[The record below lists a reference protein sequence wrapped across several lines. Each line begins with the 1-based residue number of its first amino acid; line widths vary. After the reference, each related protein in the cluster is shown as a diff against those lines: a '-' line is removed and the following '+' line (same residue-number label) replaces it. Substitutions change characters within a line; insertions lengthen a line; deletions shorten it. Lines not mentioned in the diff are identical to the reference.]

1 MEKLKMNNVIHIFGA
16 SGSGTTTLGK
26 KICSELGYALMDT
39 DAYYW
44 IPTEPPFKLKR
55 PANERIELMK
65 NDINKSANVV
75 ISGSLAD
82 WGDELIP
89 CFTLAVRIEMKQSV
103 RMERLLKREQAIYG
117 SRIEPGG
124 DMYRQHVEFFEWAK
138 SYDSGGAEIR
148 SKARHDQW
156 QKKLSCRVLHLD
168 GEAEIDEK
176 FKKVSEA
183 LGLFEKRT

>member
-1 MEKLKMNNVIHIFGA
+1 MNREG
-16 SGSGTTTLGK
+16 
-26 KICSELGYALMDT
+26 ICT
-39 DAYYW
+39 DSM
-44 IPTEPPFKLKR
+44 L
-55 PANERIELMK
+55 
-65 NDINKSANVV
+65 S
-75 ISGSLAD
+75 SL
-82 WGDELIP
+82 
-89 CFTLAVRIEMKQSV
+89 
-103 RMERLLKREQAIYG
+103 
-117 SRIEPGG
+117 
-124 DMYRQHVEFFEWAK
+124 FEWAK

>member
-1 MEKLKMNNVIHIFGA
+1 
-16 SGSGTTTLGK
+16 
-26 KICSELGYALMDT
+26 MDT

-124 DMYRQHVEFFEWAK
+124 DMYRQHVEFLNGQNPTTAAVRK
-138 SYDSGGAEIR
+138 
-148 SKARHDQW
+148 
-156 QKKLSCRVLHLD
+156 
-168 GEAEIDEK
+168 
-176 FKKVSEA
+176 SEA
-183 LGLFEKRT
+183 RQDMISGRKSFRAGFCIWTVKPKLMKNSKRCRKRSAFLKKELDNCRLLR